1 MRWIR
6 TMCSSTCGRS
16 NGHPLSDPAIYAL
29 VARLRRSTGI
39 GFGPHWFCLPIG
51 PACWSGGRDGERKG

>member
-1 MRWIR
+1 MRCIR

-16 NGHPLSDPAIYAL
+16 HGHPLSDPAIYAL

-39 GFGPHWFCLPIG
+39 GFGPHWFRSTYRTCLLVGG
-51 PACWSGGRDGERKG
+51 PGWRA